1 MENLITGIQ
10 QCGIGTHNAHEA
22 ALYYKKLF
30 GLDALVFDD
39 TAEAVLM
46 KSYTG
51 NNVQKRRAILTMNMQ
66 GGGGFELWQFISRE
80 PVACSHALRLGDLGL
95 FAIKIKCP
103 DVLDAFKHFSLNQD
117 CRISALQKNVN
128 DEYHFWLTDKYGHV
142 FNMVQATGLF
152 KRNGNICA
160 GVCGAV
166 IGVSNMHPSLSFYKN
181 LLGVAEEAYN
191 TTTTSTG
198 PVWYEGEKFHSVLL
212 QKPSST
218 SGAFSQL
225 LGDIQ
230 IELIESKNYSGKKIF
245 HNRYWGDIGF
255 IHLCFDVLNMEYL
268 KNKASKLN
276 YPFSVDSKN
285 SFAMEKA
292 GGRFCYVEDPDGT
305 LIELVETHAVPIF
318 KKVGWYLNLKKRK
331 QDRPLPKWMIGM
343 MGLTKIK

>member
-30 GLDALVFDD
+30 GLNALVFDD

-46 KSYTG
+46 QSYTG
-51 NNVQKRRAILTMNMQ
+51 NEVEKRRAILTMNMQ
-66 GGGGFELWQFISRE
+66 GGGGFELWQFISRQA
-80 PVACSHALRLGDLGL
+80 VASHHAIRIGDLGL

-103 DVLDAFKHFSLNQD
+103 DVLAAFKHFSHCKD
-117 CRISALQKNVN
+117 CSIYALQKNARG
-128 DEYHFWLTDKYGHV
+128 EYHFWLTDKHGHV
-142 FNMVQATGLF
+142 FNMVNATGLF

-166 IGVSNMHPSLSFYKN
+166 IGVSNMHASLSFYKN
-181 LLGVAEEAYN
+181 LLGVTVEGYN
-191 TTTTSTG
+191 ALETNVG
-198 PVWYEGEKFHSVLL
+198 PVGYEGENFHSVLL
-212 QKPSST
+212 QKPPSA

-230 IELIESKNYSGKKIF
+230 IELIESKNYGGKKIF
-245 HNRYWGDIGF
+245 DNRYWGDIGF
-255 IHLCFDVLNMEYL
+255 IHLCFDVLNMECL

-276 YPFSVDSKN
+276 YPFSVDSKD

-331 QDRPLPKWMIGM
+331 KDRPLPKWMIGM